1 MSGGNHGDIRAGTAR
16 VLVDGAAQGELLHAD
31 TGLSFWGGVDPATG
45 RVIDRHHPLHGQCL
59 AGRVL
64 AIPSGRGSCTG
75 SSVMLELIRSGHAP
89 AALVLAEADD
99 ILTLGVVLAQMMHG
113 QSLPVVCIGP
123 QAFAGL
129 RGSAFVRVAGNR
141 VTAHGARPQDGFSSR
156 SPVPEEDVPQDALR
170 LDEHD
175 RAMLAGRHGKAA
187 QMALRIVVRMA
198 QLQGAQELVSVSQVH
213 IDGCI
218 YTGPSSLEF
227 ARQWLQWGARV
238 AVPTTLNA
246 ISVDQRRWRELGVP
260 AALGEPAS
268 ALGEAYMAMG
278 ARMSYTCAPYLLDT
292 APAAGEQI
300 AWAES
305 NAVVFANSV
314 LAARTLKYPDYLDLC
329 IALCGRAPLA
339 GCHLE
344 HQRKAQMR
352 IAVRRP
358 ASADDAFYPLLGYHV
373 GLLAGR
379 RIPLVTGLEDAAPNR
394 DDLKAFSAAFGTTS
408 GAPLFHMAGITPEA
422 LRPEDVVGPQCT
434 DEPLRIDMADLAR
447 SWDTLNSAR
456 DEAVDLVSLGNPHFS
471 LPEFERLAALCRGRR
486 RHAATAMVITCG
498 RAVYEQARLLG
509 HIAEIER
516 FGATVLNDTCWCML
530 GEPVVPPTARSL
542 MTNSAKFA
550 HYAPG
555 LVGRSVHFA
564 GLAQCVQAACE
575 GRTDRGTPQ
584 WLHRATAMAPAK
596 RSPEN
601 QRGWPTGS

>member
-1 MSGGNHGDIRAGTAR
+1 MSGGIHGGPVR

-45 RVIDRHHPLHGQCL
+45 RVIDSHHPLHGQCL

-64 AIPSGRGSCTG
+64 ALPSGRGSCTG
-75 SSVMLELIRSGHAP
+75 SSVMMELIRSGHAP

-99 ILTLGVVLAQMMHG
+99 ILTLGVVLAQMMYG
-113 QSLPVVCIGP
+113 RSLPVVCLGSH
-123 QAFAGL
+123 AFSAL
-129 RGSAFVRVAGNR
+129 RGSGFVRVDGHR
-141 VTAHGARPQDGFSSR
+141 VTAHRGKPDDGFAARGPADDTDPPQDR
-156 SPVPEEDVPQDALR
+156 LR
-170 LDEHD
+170 LDDED
-175 RAMLAGRHGKAA
+175 RAMLEGRRGKAA
-187 QMALRIVVRMA
+187 QMAMRIVVRMA
-198 QLQGAQELVSVSQVH
+198 RLQGARELVSVSQVH

-227 ARQWLQWGARV
+227 ARQWVQWGARM

-246 ISVDQRRWRELGVP
+246 ISVDQRRWRELGVA
-260 AALGEPAS
+260 AALGEPAG

-278 ARMSYTCAPYLLDT
+278 ARLSYTCAPYLLDT
-292 APAAGEQI
+292 APAVGEQI

-314 LAARTLKYPDYLDLC
+314 LGARTLKYPDYLDLC
-329 IALCGRAPLA
+329 IALCGRAPLS
-339 GCHLE
+339 GCHLDSLR
-344 HQRKAQMR
+344 QASLR
-352 IAVRRP
+352 IAVQRP

-373 GLLAGR
+373 GLLAGG
-379 RIPLVTGLEDAAPNR
+379 RIPLITGLEDAAPGR

-408 GAPLFHMAGITPEA
+408 SAPLFHIAGITPEA
-422 LRPEDVVGPQCT
+422 LHPEDVSGPECAG
-434 DEPLRIDMADLAR
+434 EPLRIDGTELVR
-447 SWDTLNSAR
+447 SWEELNSAR

-471 LPEFERLAALCRGRR
+471 LSEFARLAVLCQGRR
-486 RHAATAMVITCG
+486 RHPATAMVITCG
-498 RAVYEQARLLG
+498 REVFEQARQQG

-530 GEPVVPPTARSL
+530 GEPVIPPAARTL

-564 GLAQCVQAACE
+564 GLAQCVQAACS
-575 GRTDRGTPQ
+575 GRASRAVPP
-584 WLHRATAMAPAK
+584 WLCAK
-596 RSPEN
+596 AGADVSELP
-601 QRGWPTGS
+601 

>member
-1 MSGGNHGDIRAGTAR
+1 MSDGSHGGTVR
-16 VLVDGAAQGELLHAD
+16 VLVDGAAQGALLHAD
-31 TGLSFWGGVDPATG
+31 TGLSFWGGVDAATG
-45 RVIDRHHPLHGQCL
+45 RVIDSHHPLHGQCL

-123 QAFAGL
+123 QAFAAL
-129 RGSAFVRVAGNR
+129 RGSAFVRVDGGR
-141 VTAHGARPQDGFSSR
+141 VTAHGAPPPDGFAAR
-156 SPVPEEDVPQDALR
+156 APEREEDAPQGTLR
-170 LDEHD
+170 LDAAD
-175 RAMLAGRHGKAA
+175 RAMLAGRHGRAA

-198 QLQGAQELVSVSQVH
+198 RLQGAEALVSVSQVH

-227 ARQWLQWGARV
+227 ARQWVQWGARV

-278 ARMSYTCAPYLLDT
+278 ARLSYTCAPYLLDT

-339 GCHLE
+339 GCHLDR
-344 HQRKAQMR
+344 HRKAQLR

-379 RIPLVTGLEDAAPNR
+379 RIPLVTGLEDAAPDR

-408 GAPLFHMAGITPEA
+408 GAPLFHIAGITPEA
-422 LRPEDVVGPQCT
+422 LRPEDVAGPECGDT
-434 DEPLRIDMADLAR
+434 PIPVDAADLAQ
-447 SWDTLNSAR
+447 SWATLNSAR
-456 DEAVDLVSLGNPHFS
+456 DDRVDLVSLGNPHFS
-471 LPEFERLAALCRGRR
+471 LSEFARLAALCRGRR
-486 RHAATAMVITCG
+486 KHASTAMVITCG
-498 RAVYEQARLLG
+498 RAVFEQARLLG
-509 HIAEIER
+509 HIAALEG

-530 GEPVVPPTARSL
+530 GEPVIAPTARSL
-542 MTNSAKFA
+542 MTNSAKYA

-555 LVGRSVHFA
+555 LTGRSVHFA

-575 GRTDRGTPQ
+575 GRTDRATPQ
-584 WLHRATAMAPAK
+584 WLRMARAIAPAI
-596 RSPEN
+596 RSH
-601 QRGWPTGS
+601 GH

>member
-1 MSGGNHGDIRAGTAR
+1 MTGGLHSAPVRI
-16 VLVDGAAQGELLHAD
+16 LVDGAAQGELLHAD
-31 TGLSFWGGVDPATG
+31 TGLSFWGGVDAATG
-45 RVIDRHHPLHGQCL
+45 RVIDSHHPLHGQCL

-75 SSVMLELIRSGHAP
+75 SSVMMELIRAGHAP
-89 AALVLAEADD
+89 AALILAEADD
-99 ILTLGVVLAQMMHG
+99 ILALGVVLAQMMYG
-113 QSLPVVCIGP
+113 RSLPVVCIGP
-123 QAFAGL
+123 QAFADL
-129 RGSAFVRVAGNR
+129 RGSTFARVDGDQVAAYGTR
-141 VTAHGARPQDGFSSR
+141 PPGGFAAREAAHEADMQLDG
-156 SPVPEEDVPQDALR
+156 LR
-170 LDEHD
+170 LDDDD
-175 RAMLAGRHGKAA
+175 RAMLAGQRGKAA
-187 QMALRIVVRMA
+187 QMAMRIVVRMA
-198 QLQGAQELVSVSQVH
+198 QLQGARELVSVSQVH

-227 ARQWLQWGARV
+227 AQQWVQWGAQV

-246 ISVDQRRWRELGVP
+246 ISVDQRRWRELGID
-260 AALGEPAS
+260 ARLGEPAS

-292 APAAGEQI
+292 APAAGDQI

-339 GCHLE
+339 GCHLDS
-344 HQRKAQMR
+344 HRKAGLR
-352 IAVRRP
+352 IAVCRP
-358 ASADDAFYPLLGYHV
+358 AGADDAFYPLLGYHV

-379 RIPLVTGLEDAAPNR
+379 RIPLVTGLENDAPGR

-422 LRPEDVVGPQCT
+422 LRPELAAGPQCAA
-434 DEPLRIDMADLAR
+434 EALRIGAADLAQ
-447 SWDTLNSAR
+447 SWAALNSAR
-456 DEAVDLVSLGNPHFS
+456 NAAVDLVSLGNPHFS
-471 LPEFERLAALCRGRR
+471 LSEFARLATLCRGRR

-498 RAVYEQARLLG
+498 RAVFEQARQQG
-509 HIAEIER
+509 HIAEIEH

-530 GEPVVPPTARSL
+530 GEPVIAPTARTI

-555 LVGRSVHFA
+555 LTGRSVHFA
-564 GLAQCVQAACE
+564 GLAQCVQAACS
-575 GRTDRGTPQ
+575 GRSDSGPPH
-584 WLHRATAMAPAK
+584 WLRLGAADGLPGLLPL
-596 RSPEN
+596 R
-601 QRGWPTGS
+601 